1 MIELF
6 ELAGADEAVR
16 FSPYC
21 WRIRMSLAHKGLD
34 AEMVPW
40 HFQQRDTLPAGT
52 STVPVLVDD
61 EDVISDSWAI
71 AQHLEAAYP
80 NAPSLFGGETGEA
93 HARFV
98 AAWADKVLHPA
109 LLPLVAPE
117 LLTQVR
123 PEAAAY
129 FRETRE
135 RRLGVSLEEAA
146 AQRET
151 RLGEA
156 RAVLAPVREVVGSQ
170 PFLGGEEPT
179 YADYAVFGG
188 FQWARLVSQH
198 EVLAAEDPVHGWRE
212 RMLDLFDGLAR
223 SAPTA

>member
-21 WRIRMSLAHKGLD
+21 WRIRMALAHKGLD
-34 AEMVPW
+34 AETVPW
-40 HFQQRDTLPAGT
+40 HFQQDTLPEGT

-61 EDVISDSWAI
+61 DDVISDSWAI
-71 AQHLEAAYP
+71 AQHLEQSYP
-80 NAPSLFGGETGEA
+80 NAPSLFGGDTGEA

-98 AAWADKVLHPA
+98 AAWADKVWHPA
-109 LLPLVAPE
+109 LLPLLAPE
-117 LLTQVR
+117 LLAQVR
-123 PEAAAY
+123 PEAVQY

-135 RRLGVSLEEAA
+135 QRLGVSLEAAA
-146 AQRET
+146 AQRES
-151 RLGEA
+151 RLEAA
-156 RAVLAPVREVVGSQ
+156 RAVLAPVREVVASQ
-170 PFLGGEEPT
+170 AFLGGEEPT

-188 FQWARLVSQH
+188 FQWARVVSQH
-198 EVLAAEDPVHGWRE
+198 DVLVAEDTVHAWRE